1 MKNQKVSVLMPVL
14 NGEKNLRNAIQ
25 SILTQTFNDFK
36 FIIIDDGSTDKSQ
49 EVIASFHDPR
59 IQLINNPKMLGLS
72 ASLNIGMKISR
83 GYYIARMDVDDISL
97 PTRLAKQVSF
107 MDNHSEIGISGTWIK
122 LLGEEN
128 NQIWKYHSN
137 PQILKSELFFNN
149 VFAHPSMI
157 MRREWMLEKQLFYDP
172 SLIKSQDY
180 DLWVRSSQH
189 FPMTNICEVLL
200 EYRVSSE
207 QLMRHLLDEQQKYPN
222 LVRIKQL
229 NDLRIYPSKDEVYL
243 HQKICTNRIYK
254 NNDLFYSQAKQW
266 LNKIKKANREFL
278 KYPEPFFSILIE
290 KQLIKIKFAKIRQI
304 LENKLHPSNE
314 F

>member
-1 MKNQKVSVLMPVL
+1 
-14 NGEKNLRNAIQ
+14 
-25 SILTQTFNDFK
+25 
-36 FIIIDDGSTDKSQ
+36 
-49 EVIASFHDPR
+49 
-59 IQLINNPKMLGLS
+59 
-72 ASLNIGMKISR
+72 
-83 GYYIARMDVDDISL
+83 
-97 PTRLAKQVSF
+97 
-107 MDNHSEIGISGTWIK
+107 
-122 LLGEEN
+122 
-128 NQIWKYHSN
+128 
-137 PQILKSELFFNN
+137 
-149 VFAHPSMI
+149 
-157 MRREWMLEKQLFYDP
+157 
-172 SLIKSQDY
+172 
-180 DLWVRSSQH
+180 
-189 FPMTNICEVLL
+189 
-200 EYRVSSE
+200 
-207 QLMRHLLDEQQKYPN
+207 LDEQQKYPN